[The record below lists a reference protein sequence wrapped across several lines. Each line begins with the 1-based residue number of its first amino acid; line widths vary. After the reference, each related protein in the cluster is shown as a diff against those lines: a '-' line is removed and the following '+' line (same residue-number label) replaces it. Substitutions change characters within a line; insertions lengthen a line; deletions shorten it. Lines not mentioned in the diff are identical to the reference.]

1 MKKYDIA
8 AFIWPSYTGDEARTR
23 IFWPEGYGE
32 WQTVKAMTDKGYKGC
47 RWPRKP
53 LWGYVNEAD
62 SRIMEMQI
70 DCAVSYGV
78 NVFIYDWYWFD
89 NRPFLEN
96 CLNDGFLKAKNNT
109 DMKFFL
115 MWANHDATHL
125 WDKRNSDNDLSTV
138 IWQGAVTPEI
148 FSNICDRTI
157 EKYFSRENY
166 YMIDGCPVYMIFDL
180 NNFIRTFRT
189 TDECKKGI
197 ELFRKKTVEAG
208 FKGLH
213 FQVVHW
219 GGRSYNWLQDDDIN
233 KGIDAYG
240 LYDYLGIDSVT
251 NYNWGGSVRF
261 DGDYEEITDNYIKAL
276 HESTEK
282 LTVPYYP
289 NISVGWDNNVRFR
302 KFIPGVVENNT
313 PENFRS
319 ACKKVKEFADASLKD
334 GKMRSPLIT
343 VNSWNEWTETSYLQP
358 DDLYGYGYLEGIKDV
373 FCSENDE

>member
-1 MKKYDIA
+1 MKNYDIA
-8 AFIWPSYTGDEARTR
+8 AFIWPSYTGDEPRTR

-32 WQTVKAMTDKGYKGC
+32 WQTVKAMTDRGYKGC

-96 CLNDGFLKAKNNT
+96 CLNDGFLKAKNNNK
-109 DMKFFL
+109 MKFYL
-115 MWANHDATHL
+115 MWANHDATYL

-148 FSNICDRTI
+148 FSDICDRTI

-166 YMIDGCPVYMIFDL
+166 YQIDGCPVYMIFDL
-180 NNFIRTFRT
+180 NNFIRSFST
-189 TDECKKGI
+189 TAECKKGI
-197 ELFRKKTVEAG
+197 ELFREKTVKAG

-219 GGRSYNWLQDDDIN
+219 GDRVFNDLSEDDIN
-233 KGIDAYG
+233 KGIDVYR

-251 NYNWGGSVRF
+251 NYNWGGSVHF
-261 DGDYEEITDNYIKAL
+261 DGDYKELTDNYMKSI
-276 HESTEK
+276 SGSSEK
-282 LTVPYYP
+282 LNIPYYP
-289 NISVGWDNNVRFR
+289 NISVGWDNNVRFN

-313 PENFRS
+313 PENFRR
-319 ACKKVKEFADASLKD
+319 ACEAVKAFADEAL
-334 GKMRSPLIT
+334 GKGIMTSPLIT

-358 DDLYGYGYLEGIKDV
+358 DDLYGYGYLEAIKDV
-373 FCSENDE
+373 FL